1 MAIGHTWDC
10 ESREWKI
17 IQEIFEERFPR
28 DMIENGGFLDVKEN
42 LFQGFLAAWE
52 FLRRI
57 TESNDELLEEISKL
71 APPKWDGSSGIIEKI
86 KESISPEFEIL
97 D

>member
-1 MAIGHTWDC
+1 MAIGHTWDR

-28 DMIENGGFLDVKEN
+28 DMIENRGFLDVEEN

-57 TESNDELLEEISKL
+57 TESNDELLEEVSKL
-71 APPKWDGSSGIIEKI
+71 APPKWDGS
-86 KESISPEFEIL
+86 FW
-97 D
+97 DN

>member
-1 MAIGHTWDC
+1 MAIGHTWDR

-17 IQEIFEERFPR
+17 IQEIFAERFPE
-28 DMIENGGFLDVKEN
+28 DFIKDWLVSWPWDDQYDVEETF
-42 LFQGFLAAWE
+42 FQGFLAAWE

-57 TESNDELLEEISKL
+57 TESNDELLKEVSKL
-71 APPKWDGSSGIIEKI
+71 APPKWDGSGWI
-86 KESISPEFEIL
+86 